1 MRLRNSHIHKIVNSN
16 GAKPGMSES
25 RLSCKVVTSVSVN
38 ERPASYCSKAVLTP
52 SIPDGKLPQSI
63 QSPSVNLTEATVGVK
78 VMSTHLLTSAPI
90 INIPSMDAPFVISC
104 KIPPDKSSVILE
116 PALYPPSCV
125 YHINDILNKFQNMK

>member
-1 MRLRNSHIHKIVNSN
+1 
-16 GAKPGMSES
+16 
-25 RLSCKVVTSVSVN
+25 
-38 ERPASYCSKAVLTP
+38 
-52 SIPDGKLPQSI
+52 
-63 QSPSVNLTEATVGVK
+63 PSVNLTEATVGVK

-125 YHINDILNKFQNMK
+125 YHINDILNKFQNMKSLSGPRILPDTANEAAIAPSIGFNVNQNTGSPIPAKGPIIPTLTP